1 MFFLYRHSDSV
12 HRSRM
17 TAGVSIFRKA
27 VSDFS
32 LNKRKDPNHEPSP
45 NTGKVAAL
53 AVGRGKCE
61 QKRKTVSYKTALHTC
76 LSFLNEVKNLA
87 RDTGIKSSVL
97 CTQTCPYR
105 LAGSALPGQRR
116 SVSLRFRV
124 AMLLKTQFACHRFRG
139 KRTLRGKDF
148 LYRQPCLFIGQ
159 SFLFEKI
166 YLFLTK

>member
-1 MFFLYRHSDSV
+1 MRHMMFFLHRHSDSV

-105 LAGSALPGQRR
+105 LAGSALPSEFGGSWR
-116 SVSLRFRV
+116 LREKYF
-124 AMLLKTQFACHRFRG
+124 FH
-139 KRTLRGKDF
+139 
-148 LYRQPCLFIGQ
+148 RQPCLFIGQ

-166 YLFLTK
+166 YLFLTKETICIKTRYFPGISNL

>member
-1 MFFLYRHSDSV
+1 MYASLPLSPRLARHFPRKRGQLTIKEERNYSFKIFIYTPLTISFAGFFAMSHMMFFLHRHSDSV

-87 RDTGIKSSVL
+87 RDTGINSSVL

-105 LAGSALPGQRR
+105 LAGSALPSEFGG
-116 SVSLRFRV
+116 S
-124 AMLLKTQFACHRFRG
+124 
-139 KRTLRGKDF
+139 
-148 LYRQPCLFIGQ
+148 
-159 SFLFEKI
+159 
-166 YLFLTK
+166 

>member
-1 MFFLYRHSDSV
+1 MFFLHRHSDSV

-61 QKRKTVSYKTALHTC
+61 QTQKNGNKCEKKRKDDFYRTALNTC
-76 LSFLNEVKNLA
+76 LSFLNEVKNL
-87 RDTGIKSSVL
+87 
-97 CTQTCPYR
+97 
-105 LAGSALPGQRR
+105 
-116 SVSLRFRV
+116 
-124 AMLLKTQFACHRFRG
+124 G
-139 KRTLRGKDF
+139 KGCKV
-148 LYRQPCLFIGQ
+148 
-159 SFLFEKI
+159 
-166 YLFLTK
+166 

>member
-1 MFFLYRHSDSV
+1 MFFLHRHSDSV

-61 QKRKTVSYKTALHTC
+61 QIRKKISYKTAVNTC
-76 LSFLNEVKNLA
+76 LSFLNDGKNRYDRNVIKGNRLRVKNL
-87 RDTGIKSSVL
+87 
-97 CTQTCPYR
+97 
-105 LAGSALPGQRR
+105 
-116 SVSLRFRV
+116 
-124 AMLLKTQFACHRFRG
+124 G
-139 KRTLRGKDF
+139 KEYG
-148 LYRQPCLFIGQ
+148 C
-159 SFLFEKI
+159 
-166 YLFLTK
+166 